1 MARILLVD
9 DDPEIRS
16 LTRRILENNG
26 YKVSVVVDGKEC
38 IDVLEKDRPDLILL
52 DVMMPGLDGWEV
64 CMKIKADAKTRDIPV
79 VMFTVRTSEDSVEK
93 SLNYAMADAQINKPF
108 KMKKLLDTVDRLL
121 KTSK

>member
-64 CMKIKADAKTRDIPV
+64 CMKIKGSAKTRDIPV